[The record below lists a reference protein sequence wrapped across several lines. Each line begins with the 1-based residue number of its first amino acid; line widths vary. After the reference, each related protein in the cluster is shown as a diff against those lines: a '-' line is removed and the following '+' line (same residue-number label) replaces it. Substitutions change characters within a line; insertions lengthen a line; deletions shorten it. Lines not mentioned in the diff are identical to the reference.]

1 MDRKEF
7 NELKWANKGEFDR
20 GWELKKKETNACC
33 VFNCA
38 DMGRDRKT
46 TEIKGEKLPENLLQ
60 ECFYKLSK
68 KRELGS
74 CSMNIN
80 KTNPSLFWTNQEIF

>member
-1 MDRKEF
+1 MTT
-7 NELKWANKGEFDR
+7 
-20 GWELKKKETNACC
+20 KKKCKLMPV

-38 DMGRDRKT
+38 DMGRDRET
-46 TEIKGEKLPENLLQ
+46 TEIKGGKLPENLMQ
-60 ECFYKLSK
+60 ECFYKVSK

-80 KTNPSLFWTNQEIF
+80 KTNPSLF

>member
-1 MDRKEF
+1 MSLNEQTKE
-7 NELKWANKGEFDR
+7 NLTGDNYKMYTE
-20 GWELKKKETNACC
+20 ACC

-46 TEIKGEKLPENLLQ
+46 TEIKGEKLPENLPQ
-60 ECFYKLSK
+60 ECFYRLTK

-74 CSMNIN
+74 CSMKIN
-80 KTNPSLFWTNQEIF
+80 KTNPSLF